1 MVAPERNRTVR
12 IGAHGAHL
20 TYCSNIHPGESW
32 AEVRANLERYFPAV
46 RERVAPGAPFGIG
59 LRLSARA
66 ARELGAAGALTG
78 FRDWLAR
85 EQLYVFTINGFPY
98 GHFHGKRV
106 KEQVFQPD
114 WSTSARVEYTQA
126 LFEIIADLVP
136 PGVSGSVSTVPGSH
150 KELIRDA
157 KHEADILKN
166 VSETGDWIARLSDA
180 RGVDLHLGLEPEPLG
195 YIENTPET
203 LAFFEKLGRSESVQ
217 RCLGVNYDTCHL
229 AIEYEE
235 PQVALKQLRE
245 AGIRLSKLHLSSAL
259 RLRPER
265 EALDRLRVFQED
277 VYFHQVIV
285 RRDDG
290 SLHRHRDL
298 PEALAAAAL
307 KKPGSDDEW
316 RVHFHI
322 PLHAA
327 PDEMFQNTSDH
338 LTGALDVLAEQ
349 PALCQ
354 HLEMETYTWE
364 VLPGEMRAACVED
377 QLEREYAWTLAEL
390 EKRGLKLK

>member
-1 MVAPERNRTVR
+1 MELP
-12 IGAHGAHL
+12 HGLHL
-20 TYCSNIHPGESW
+20 AFCTNIHRGESW
-32 AEVRANLERYFPAV
+32 PETLAALERHTLEVRD
-46 RERVAPGAPFGIG
+46 RVCPDKPYAIG
-59 LRLSARA
+59 LRLGVQA
-66 ARELGAAGALTG
+66 ALTLYDKAEREK
-78 FRDWLAR
+78 FRRWLDKHGC
-85 EQLYVFTINGFPY
+85 YVFTINGFPY
-98 GHFHGKRV
+98 GRFHGTRV

-114 WSTSARVEYTQA
+114 WSTAARVEYTQA
-126 LFEIIADLVP
+126 LFEIIAGIVP

-166 VSETGDWIARLSDA
+166 VRETGDWIARFSDA
-180 RGVDLHLGLEPEPLG
+180 CGVDLHLGLEPEPLG
-195 YIENTPET
+195 YIENTAET
-203 LAFFEKLGRSESVQ
+203 LAFFEKLGRSEPVK

-235 PQVALKQLRE
+235 PQVALRKLGE

-265 EALDRLRVFQED
+265 EALDRLRAFQED

-298 PEALAAAAL
+298 PEALAAAAA
-307 KKPGSDDEW
+307 KKPSGGDEW

-327 PDEMFQNTSDH
+327 PDELFQNTSDH
-338 LTGALDVLAEQ
+338 LTGALDVLAAN
-349 PALCQ
+349 PSLCQ

-364 VLPGEMRAACVED
+364 VLPPDMRSATVED
-377 QLEREYAWTLAEL
+377 QLMKEYEWTLAEL
-390 EKRGLKLK
+390 AKRGLA